1 MITALH
7 IVPEAVLCRLFI
19 LLAHECLC
27 VIEVFHRVGDV
38 IHCNTIVLC
47 VLEVLILLYI

>member
-7 IVPEAVLCRLFI
+7 IVLEAVLCRLFI

-27 VIEVFHRVGDV
+27 VIEVLHRVGDV
-38 IHCNTIVLC
+38 IHCNTILVCMLD
-47 VLEVLILLYI
+47 VHILLYI